1 MVLGC
6 AADGKVENYWFHL
19 SELWAKAAEL
29 PIAGTAK
36 CVRSACT
43 PSHFP
48 PSLPFS
54 SRPAQTR
61 RCREPANR
69 GSGRGGSRGRARPG
83 PARFSRAT
91 PAAPARGRGAGSA
104 GGDGTGQALLTVA
117 APGRAERRGAER
129 RGGSAGS
136 ARHGKGCAAPPGAW
150 RCRGQ
155 GTAGRSGGVAPL
167 PGPLP
172 GPSAALPG
180 PLPGLRPGCG
190 AGEQPG
196 LGDWSRPAGA
206 PGAPGQVGAS
216 RASGAPSGAVPVP
229 LPGEAVGGGS
239 CPRPCGLGP
248 SEAGVSLPQV
258 WQAEGGPFLRERA
271 PEPRDSSSSRPGPA
285 LPRGVGY

>member
-1 MVLGC
+1 MRQECL
-6 AADGKVENYWFHL
+6 YSLTL
-19 SELWAKAAEL
+19 S
-29 PIAGTAK
+29 PITSLL
-36 CVRSACT
+36 V
-43 PSHFP
+43 P
-48 PSLPFS
+48 PSPDAPLPGAGEPGE
-54 SRPAQTR
+54 RPR
-61 RCREPANR
+61 RVP
-69 GSGRGGSRGRARPG
+69 GQGPSGASEVLPSN
-83 PARFSRAT
+83 P
-91 PAAPARGRGAGSA
+91 RGACSGERSRKR
-104 GGDGTGQALLTVA
+104 GWGRNGQALLTVA

-190 AGEQPG
+190 VGEQPG

-271 PEPRDSSSSRPGPA
+271 AEPRDSSSSRPGPA